1 MTDFILPDIGE
12 GVVECELL
20 EWLVKEGDRVE
31 EDQPVAEVMTD
42 KATVQIPSM
51 HAGVITKLFYQAG
64 EIAKVHEPLF
74 AMARDGEADA
84 QVTEQTNAQAN
95 EQTPV
100 PSVEQKPADTESA
113 ANETF
118 ILPDIGEGIVEC
130 EIVKWHLNEG
140 DSMQEDDVVVEVM
153 TDKAVVEIPAK
164 YAGTMTKRYHQE
176 GEIAKVHEPL
186 FDMHVAGR
194 TPSASATATAPV
206 DQEKQTPVNSTV
218 DSGNSQT
225 PATQNDYKPAHGFE
239 EGSEAPQKTIAGKV
253 PASPAVRRLAREKG
267 IDLKQVNASG
277 KKGRVLK
284 KDILAAVEKQA
295 APVSTPTKQTSSA
308 QGSSDVNRVP
318 LTPVQRAMA
327 KQMTRSVSTIPHF
340 TVSEE
345 LNMQALID
353 LKRALA
359 DTFAKQDIK
368 LTFMPFFIKALSLAM
383 QAYPIFNARL
393 SDDESALE
401 YITDHNIGFAVDSPI
416 GLLVPNIKGVQ
427 NLSVMD
433 IAAQMQDIVQSARAG
448 KLSSD
453 QLKGG
458 TISISNVGVLGG
470 TTATP
475 IINHPELA
483 IVALGKMQTLP
494 RFDEQGNVVSAS
506 IMHLS
511 WSADHRVID
520 GATMVRFNNLWCEYL
535 SEPLKMLSQLR

>member
-1 MTDFILPDIGE
+1 
-12 GVVECELL
+12 
-20 EWLVKEGDRVE
+20 
-31 EDQPVAEVMTD
+31 MTD

-494 RFDEQGNVVSAS
+494 RFDELGNVVSAS

>member
-1 MTDFILPDIGE
+1 
-12 GVVECELL
+12 
-20 EWLVKEGDRVE
+20 
-31 EDQPVAEVMTD
+31 
-42 KATVQIPSM
+42 
-51 HAGVITKLFYQAG
+51 
-64 EIAKVHEPLF
+64 
-74 AMARDGEADA
+74 MARDGEADA

-100 PSVEQKPADTESA
+100 PSVEQKPTDTESA

-194 TPSASATATAPV
+194 TPSSFAAATASVAEV
-206 DQEKQTPVNSTV
+206 KQTPVNSTV

-239 EGSEAPQKTIAGKV
+239 EGSEAPQKTVAGKV

-401 YITDHNIGFAVDSPI
+401 FIADHNIGFAVDSPI

>member
-20 EWLVKEGDRVE
+20 EWLVSEGDRVE

-51 HAGVITKLFYQAG
+51 HAGTITKLFYKTG

-74 AMARDGEADA
+74 AMVRDGEDNS
-84 QVTEQTNAQAN
+84 VTNSQPTFN
-95 EQTPV
+95 EEPQ
-100 PSVEQKPADTESA
+100 SPAPDTSTESLVA
-113 ANETF
+113 GGRSDANETF

-140 DSMQEDDVVVEVM
+140 DSMEEDDVVVEVM

-164 YAGTMTKRYHQE
+164 YAGTMVKRYHQE
-176 GEIAKVHEPL
+176 GEVARVHEPL
-186 FDMHVAGR
+186 FEMSVSGR
-194 TPSASATATAPV
+194 VTIASTESADVNTNAETRPDLPVSPQPSSENRY
-206 DQEKQTPVNSTV
+206 Q
-218 DSGNSQT
+218 
-225 PATQNDYKPAHGFE
+225 PAHGFN
-239 EGSEAPQKTIAGKV
+239 EGSVEPEKNIPGKI
-253 PASPAVRRLAREKG
+253 PASPAVRRLARENG
-267 IDLKQVNASG
+267 VDLKYVNATG

-284 KDILAAVEKQA
+284 KDILAVLNQPMVEKAPEQVNNQ
-295 APVSTPTKQTSSA
+295 PVSDASNVS
-308 QGSSDVNRVP
+308 RVP

-345 LNMQALID
+345 LDMRGLIN
-353 LKRALA
+353 LKASLS
-359 DTFAKQDIK
+359 DTFAEKDIK
-368 LTFMPFFIKALSLAM
+368 LTYMPFFIKALSLCM
-383 QAYPIFNARL
+383 QEYPIFNARL
-393 SDDESALE
+393 SEDESALD
-401 YITDHNIGFAVDSPI
+401 YISDHNIGFAVDSPI

-427 NLSVMD
+427 DLSVME
-433 IAAQMQDIVQSARAG
+433 IAQQMQDIVKAARAG
-448 KLSSD
+448 KLSSE

-494 RFDEQGNVVSAS
+494 RFDEQGNVVSAK

-520 GATMVRFNNLWCEYL
+520 GATMVRFNNLWCSYL
-535 SEPLKMLSQLR
+535 SEPMKMLSQLR

>member
-51 HAGVITKLFYQAG
+51 HSGTITKLFYKAG
-64 EIAKVHEPLF
+64 DIAKVHAPLF
-74 AMARDGEADA
+74 AMARDGE
-84 QVTEQTNAQAN
+84 TEA
-95 EQTPV
+95 PV
-100 PSVEQKPADTESA
+100 PVSAVQTSSPTYATEVTTPSV

-140 DSMQEDDVVVEVM
+140 DHMEEDDVVVEVM

-164 YAGTMTKRYHQE
+164 YAGVMTKRYHQE

-186 FDMHVAGR
+186 FEMSVAGR
-194 TPSASATATAPV
+194 EAVASMASANT
-206 DQEKQTPVNSTV
+206 QQTPPVKSEPSVGMQSQPVAQSTYQP
-218 DSGNSQT
+218 S
-225 PATQNDYKPAHGFE
+225 HGFS
-239 EGSEAPQKTIAGKV
+239 EGSEEPVKMISGKV
-253 PASPAVRRLAREKG
+253 AASPAVRRLARENG
-267 IDLKQVNASG
+267 VDLKQVNATG

-284 KDILAAVEKQA
+284 KDVLAVLNSAVIQPNA
-295 APVSTPTKQTSSA
+295 N
-308 QGSSDVNRVP
+308 DVNVPVNNASVKPVAGDVKRVP

-345 LNMQALID
+345 LDMRGLIN
-353 LKRALA
+353 LKAMLS

-368 LTFMPFFIKALSLAM
+368 LTYMPFFIKALSLCM
-383 QAYPIFNARL
+383 QEYPIFNARL
-393 SDDESALE
+393 SEDETALDYLTE
-401 YITDHNIGFAVDSPI
+401 HNIGFAVDSPI

-427 NLSVMD
+427 DLSVMD
-433 IAAQMQDIVQSARAG
+433 IARQMQSIVQAARAG
-448 KLSSD
+448 KLSSE

-494 RFDEQGNVVSAS
+494 RFDANGNVISAS

-520 GATMVRFNNLWCEYL
+520 GATMVKFNNLWCDYL
-535 SEPLKMLSQLR
+535 SEPVKMLSQLR